1 MLRKLFAFILVIS
14 FVVTE
19 VSSQTIGVV
28 MSGGGAKGL
37 YHVGVLEA
45 LEENGIPIDY
55 IAGTSMGAIV
65 AGLYAAGYSPKE
77 MREIVNSGIVKEWI
91 SGRIDSKYLPYYREV
106 SRQPSFFNVGLDFN
120 VDDGAKLFIP
130 TNIISSTQIDMALMD
145 MFAPATAACGG
156 DFNKLMVPFL
166 CAASDITKRDLD
178 ILTSG
183 SLEKAIRASMSLPLI
198 FKPVK
203 IGKSILY
210 DGGIYDNFPWKPLD
224 ERFKPGYIIGVKCTE
239 GNTPPNVND
248 NLFDQ
253 AFSIAMQITDYNL
266 PKGRSIM
273 IDRAVKVSMLDFNNA
288 NAIMDLGYEDTMAKM
303 DDILASVDRR
313 WTQEEYVTRREKF
326 RKASPPLIFDN
337 YKFEGVNRDQKE
349 YIRDFIDVDDRK
361 TDSERVMDYTELR
374 NDIYSL
380 ISDDDFS
387 MEFPDAIY
395 NPDKNKYT
403 FNAKLLSKPNFKV
416 SIGGNLSSTAFN
428 QIYLGINYRVVK
440 RVAHSVGADIFLGP
454 LYTWLAMG
462 GRIDFHVGKPVFFDY
477 SYNYTVRNLRH
488 GAFGNISDINNTLQT
503 KNSDSYLSIGAGMPI
518 SARGLLT
525 LKTNIGHKNYYYD
538 SNGLFANIKDHTRFS
553 YFATKA
559 EVERN
564 TLDKQLFP
572 RTGSRLRLSTIYV
585 VGRDK
590 YSPFDENKFI
600 SKINR
605 EWVGARFTADKYFNI
620 GWCSWFSLGLNLD
633 AVLTNKGEFSTDLSS
648 LMSMPSYAPVQHSK
662 MIYMPDF
669 SANRFIAGGMMPT
682 FNIIPNLFLRTG
694 VYTMWRDSRS
704 YAYRDNGRGR
714 VPDRSV
720 HFMAEASVVY
730 HTPVGPVSLAF
741 TKYDFNSNDNMYLTF
756 NFGYTIFAP
765 RGIFY

>member
-19 VSSQTIGVV
+19 VSSQTVGVV

-55 IAGTSMGAIV
+55 VAGTSMGAIV
-65 AGLYAAGYSPKE
+65 AGMYAAGYSPKQ
-77 MREIVNSGIVKEWI
+77 MREVVNSGIVKEWI

-120 VDDGAKLFIP
+120 SDVGAKLFIP

-145 MFAPATAACGG
+145 MFAPATAACKG

-166 CAASDITKRDLD
+166 CAASDITKRDLQ

-203 IGKSILY
+203 IGNSIFY

-266 PKGRSIM
+266 PQGRSIM
-273 IDRAVKVSMLDFNNA
+273 IDRAVNVSMLDFDNA
-288 NAIMDLGYEDTMAKM
+288 NTIMDLGYEDTMAKM
-303 DDILASVDRR
+303 DEILASVDRR
-313 WTQEEYVTRREKF
+313 FTPEEYVARRDEF
-326 RKASPPLIFDN
+326 RRASPPLIFDT
-337 YKFEGVNRDQKE
+337 YLLEGINGEQSKYV
-349 YIRDFIDVDDRK
+349 RDFMDVEDRN
-361 TDSERVMDYTELR
+361 TGSERVMDYTELR

-403 FNAKLLSKPNFKV
+403 FKAKLLTKPNFKV

-428 QIYLGINYRVVK
+428 QIYLGMNYRVVK
-440 RVAHSVGADIFLGP
+440 RVAHSVGVDIFLGP

-462 GRIDFHVGKPVFFDY
+462 GRIDFNVGKPMFFDY

-488 GAFGNISDINNTLQT
+488 GAFGNIADINNTLQT
-503 KNSDSYLSIGAGMPI
+503 KSSDSYLSIGAGMPV
-518 SARGLLT
+518 SSRGLFT

-538 SNGLFANIKDHTRFS
+538 SNGLFTNIKDHTRFS
-553 YFATKA
+553 YFAAKA
-559 EVERN
+559 EIERN

-572 RTGSRLRLSTIYV
+572 TTGSRLRLSTIYV

-590 YSPFDENKFI
+590 YSPFDENKFV
-600 SKINR
+600 SKISR
-605 EWVGARFTADKYFNI
+605 EWVGARFSVDKYFEI
-620 GWCSWFSLGLNLD
+620 GWCDWFSLGLNLD
-633 AVLTNKGEFSTDLSS
+633 AVLTNKADFSTDISS
-648 LMSMPSYAPVQHSK
+648 LMSMPSYTPVQHSK

-669 SANRFIAGGMMPT
+669 SANRFIAGGIMPT

-694 VYTMWRDSRS
+694 VYTMWRDSRP
-704 YAYRDNGRGR
+704 YAYRDSGRGR

-720 HFMAEASVVY
+720 HYMAEASMVY

-741 TKYDFNSNDNMYLTF
+741 TKYDLNSNDNMYLTF